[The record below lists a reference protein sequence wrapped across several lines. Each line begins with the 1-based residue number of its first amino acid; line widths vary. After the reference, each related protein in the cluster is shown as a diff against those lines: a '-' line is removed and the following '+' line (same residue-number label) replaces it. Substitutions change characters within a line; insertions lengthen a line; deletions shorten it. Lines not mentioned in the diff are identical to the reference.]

1 MTTHNYQIG
10 GCELDCKLMSLKH
23 ADNSIKLSSKV
34 YELLMLFI
42 NCQDNIVSREQAIE
56 TIWLGN
62 EGVGKK
68 GFTNGIWVLR
78 KAFKEL
84 GIEEEVFN
92 TLPKLGYQLTLP
104 VQALSAEQPTAPR
117 KPYRNILAASA
128 SFALLTWLGYSWF
141 SPSPPPVVEEVSK
154 VQVAVAPAKMK
165 VTNYGGVEEH
175 IAVSHDGQRLAMQ
188 WRDHSL
194 SGKIYIKELNQA
206 DAPLTLISFENNEEA
221 SPAWSLSDEKLA
233 YLRVDHSGECQVR
246 IRNLLDNTDALVA
259 SDCFYIPYKRIVS
272 WSSVDDNRLIYSKKM
287 NDRVVL
293 IAYSLDTK
301 QSEQIS
307 FPNKNEIDYAP
318 KWLKQD
324 TQLAFIRERAA
335 SNLLNLVLQDQ
346 DGQLK
351 HLLKDNGSIVDF
363 DYSARQDL
371 FYVNNIDGAAAIISR
386 IHPDGS
392 QLPPL
397 QHSGLPSSVTL
408 SDENNLLY
416 VTEHISK
423 EYITQQ
429 AYADGKQLRRISS
442 SSRDM
447 YGKYS
452 QISNDILFL
461 SNRSNFWSIWKN
473 NKVSSKN
480 ITHSLGNVGVP
491 AISPVSNDFAVNI
504 MTGKGRTLYIGNIES
519 ENYRAIDT
527 QGLEAENLSW
537 SQDGGHLYFKGF
549 ADERHGI
556 YKLNVKS
563 GKLEQ
568 ITQEKGV
575 YAVEGKD
582 SNILYL
588 SKFDKNGIW
597 RFDRTT
603 NQMTLLTDKLAKYDY
618 GAFYYEQGYLYF
630 LARDTEF
637 DSIMR
642 IMPEN
647 QPLAPEVLH
656 QYPANSVRKF
666 FGLSSADGHSYLL
679 TLKLANEADVY
690 SYSLTANN

>member
-1 MTTHNYQIG
+1 MTNLNYQIG

-23 ADNSIKLSSKV
+23 AQSSIKLSSKV
-34 YELLMLFI
+34 FELLMLFI
-42 NCQDNIVSREQAIE
+42 NSPDNIVSRQQAVE

-104 VQALSAEQPTAPR
+104 VQALSAEQTPTPR

-128 SFALLTWLGYSWF
+128 VFALLTWLGYSWF
-141 SPSPPPVVEEVSK
+141 SPSTPPVLDEASTA
-154 VQVAVAPAKMK
+154 QVVMAPTKIK

-188 WRDHSL
+188 WRDNSL

-221 SPAWSLSDEKLA
+221 SPAWSLSDKKLA
-233 YLRVDHSGECQVR
+233 YVRVDHSGECQVR

-272 WSSVDDNRLIYSKKM
+272 WSGVDDNRLIYAKKM
-287 NDRVVL
+287 DDRVAL
-293 IAYSLDTK
+293 IAYSLTTK
-301 QSEQIS
+301 QSQQIS

-346 DGQLK
+346 DGQLQQ
-351 HLLKDNGSIVDF
+351 LIQDSGSIVDF
-363 DYSARQDL
+363 DYSAREEL

-386 IHPDGS
+386 IRPDGS
-392 QLPPL
+392 QLSPIP
-397 QHSGLPSSVTL
+397 QSGLPSSITL
-408 SDENNLLY
+408 SDNNKLLY
-416 VTEHISK
+416 ITEHISK

-452 QISNDILFL
+452 QASDDILFL
-461 SNRSNFWSIWKN
+461 SNRSKLWSIWKN

-491 AISPVSNDFAVNI
+491 AISPVSTDFAVNI
-504 MTGKGRTLYIGNIES
+504 MTDTGRTLYIGNIES

-537 SQDGGHLYFKGF
+537 SQDGRHLYFKGF
-549 ADERHGI
+549 ADKRNGI
-556 YKLNVKS
+556 YKLNVNS
-563 GKLEQ
+563 GELEQ
-568 ITQEKGV
+568 ITQQKGV
-575 YAVEGKD
+575 YAIEGKD
-582 SNILYL
+582 SNTLYL
-588 SKFDKNGIW
+588 SQFDQNGIW
-597 RFDRTT
+597 HFDRTT
-603 NQMTLLTDKLAKYDY
+603 GQMNQLTDKLAKYDY

-630 LARDTEF
+630 LARDAEF
-637 DSIMR
+637 DTIMR
-642 IMPEN
+642 IKPDSEHHT
-647 QPLAPEVLH
+647 PEVVR
-656 QYPANSVRKF
+656 QYPADSVRKF
-666 FGLSSADGHSYLL
+666 FGLSRADGHSYLV

-690 SYSLTANN
+690 GYSLTAN